1 MSTIKKVSVN
11 GQVYDLGGSGGGTII
26 ETTYAELKSLKD
38 SSALV
43 PEQKYRITDY
53 ETMTKP
59 DEDDYISANHGFD
72 IVVTALAES
81 KLKSNAEVLLR
92 DGDLYFA
99 NSKLEEWSIKYSIDN
114 DSELYPFCDP
124 NGKGVI
130 YKMVDENGNT
140 APFDFKNIMMKVD
153 ESSTICV
160 KNTLYFYIISYINE
174 NTNNYV
180 SSQDYIHDATVK
192 FDNVTN
198 NVFYSVPQSRFSI
211 ILCKN
216 ILEDILKIHN
226 TINGCVFRYKIL
238 IPLISS
244 LSYVS
249 LKNTFSSYFA
259 VNSSVE
265 RMFDKNNYPSRIEK
279 PSPWIPVSIN
289 SVILNNC
296 EFNFV
301 EANSPKLEINVNNLD
316 CLKVTINSGNGASVT
331 ILSDKFNYSIVFINF
346 EDSESA
352 YGYNAYLSD
361 DLLPPNFTDFFG
373 CELHLLVKEKK
384 SVTTSKVYSIT
395 SGYVIDK
402 TGAIHQLPEF
412 DSSLLN
418 PEET

>member
-140 APFDFKNIMMKVD
+140 APFDFKNIMMKVQIVNR
-153 ESSTICV
+153 SA
-160 KNTLYFYIISYINE
+160 YP
-174 NTNNYV
+174 
-180 SSQDYIHDATVK
+180 
-192 FDNVTN
+192 
-198 NVFYSVPQSRFSI
+198 VPQYATGMSAGMD
-211 ILCKN
+211 LKA
-216 ILEDILKIHN
+216 DIKEPVVLKPLQRQMIPTGLFIALPEGTEAQVRPRSGLAAKHGITVLN
-226 TINGCVFRYKIL
+226 TPGTIDADYRGEIK
-238 IPLISS
+238 
-244 LSYVS
+244 
-249 LKNTFSSYFA
+249 
-259 VNSSVE
+259 
-265 RMFDKNNYPSRIEK
+265 
-279 PSPWIPVSIN
+279 
-289 SVILNNC
+289 VIL
-296 EFNFV
+296 
-301 EANSPKLEINVNNLD
+301 VN
-316 CLKVTINSGNGASVT
+316 
-331 ILSDKFNYSIVFINF
+331 LSD
-346 EDSESA
+346 E
-352 YGYNAYLSD
+352 
-361 DLLPPNFTDFFG
+361 PFTVNPGERIAQMVVARHERVQWDEVEVLDETERGEGGFG
-373 CELHLLVKEKK
+373 
-384 SVTTSKVYSIT
+384 S
-395 SGYVIDK
+395 
-402 TGAIHQLPEF
+402 TGRE
-412 DSSLLN
+412 
-418 PEET
+418 